1 MFFQRPPIGIDQR
14 TLGPQGGIVGVS
26 GRMQEIY
33 QVITRM
39 ASCRSTVLIQGET
52 GTGKELIARAIH
64 AAGPRADRPF
74 VPIDCGALA
83 ESLLES
89 ELFGHVKGAFT
100 GASVDKRG
108 FFEAAHGGTCLL
120 DEVGDVSPGVQAKLL
135 RVLQEHEIRRVG
147 GTESIKVDVRIIAA
161 TNKELGA
168 LVADGKF
175 REDLFYRLSVVTI
188 VPPPLRDRREDIP
201 LLANHFLKSYVAA
214 NDRLVSDISLEAMA
228 RLVAYDW
235 PGNVRELEHAIEHA
249 VALTLNSVLVLEDL
263 PPKLRAGT
271 GQAGSP
277 AAPSLSLKEVV
288 ARHVS
293 RVLREARWN
302 KKLAAQ
308 LLGIPRRTLYRL
320 TKRHGI
326 LWVAAS
332 ERAPTGGPAP
342 EADGLLPPVG
352 ATCPQDTPPL
362 RHLPTL
368 TIREL
373 ARTSSGSM
381 LRERITRRDVTTEPP
396 RGKQPRSWPGTSSP
410 ASPWTLLGKI

>member
-89 ELFGHVKGAFT
+89 ELFGHVKGALT

-326 LWVAAS
+326 RL
-332 ERAPTGGPAP
+332 G
-342 EADGLLPPVG
+342 
-352 ATCPQDTPPL
+352 
-362 RHLPTL
+362 
-368 TIREL
+368 
-373 ARTSSGSM
+373 
-381 LRERITRRDVTTEPP
+381 
-396 RGKQPRSWPGTSSP
+396 RGE
-410 ASPWTLLGKI
+410 